1 MQLSSSEIKA
11 LKQSVVEGEVEPV
24 LTALLAKL
32 EHESSEW
39 GDLAQAIRIIQADYL
54 QVKSQVIR
62 GTISS
67 DNARLAYNQINANIL
82 DVLKRI
88 ESGKKSLTDPVTP
101 PSQAWRYYVAGG
113 VVTLALAFVAWKFLG
128 QSQKGE
134 CPVYGKNIAERIML
148 LPFKKGSTGKDFT
161 PEIDI
166 SDGLNDLIRKDQLL
180 NKTAESDVYE
190 SYDIEKN
197 YPNPSEATEI
207 ASGCGVEMIVWGKVR
222 NGKDTVEVRY
232 KLLNPAVKAP
242 QSTDA
247 NLNKLLEFVD
257 EGVWVDNITTIS
269 KMLYLVIANQKGD
282 KQMAMAIFND
292 INKTALVSASAD
304 SSDTTRLAA
313 GEISKLLN
321 FADVMRTNG
330 MKKEALSVYDEI
342 LASYPDNEQ
351 ALQRRGALNFSD
363 NKFWAAA
370 RDLQNVEPDPTKA
383 PPDILRIRVDAYL
396 KCGWPDKARQDLE
409 QYKKLDAASKDA
421 VWIKQREISITDSLK
436 VYNQRLEATK
446 LVARKKPNDDQ
457 AQLALAQAHTA
468 LGEPDKAIAIAET
481 VHKRKPRN
489 VEAMKT
495 VIEASAQKGDIKK
508 VNETVREAE
517 RTGVSTK
524 SFKFFSPTIR
534 ALETQQVP
542 KEQ

>member
-113 VVTLALAFVAWKFLG
+113 VVALALAFVAWKFLG
-128 QSQKGE
+128 RSPKDE
-134 CPVYGKNIAERIML
+134 CPVYGKNIAARIML
-148 LPFKKGSTGKDFT
+148 LPFKKGRAGNNIT

-207 ASGCGVEMIVWGKVR
+207 ATGCGVEMIVWGKVR

-242 QSTDA
+242 QSVDA

-292 INKTALVSASAD
+292 INKTTMASSSAKT
-304 SSDTTRLAA
+304 SDTTRLAA
-313 GEISKLLN
+313 NEVSKLLN

-330 MKKEALSVYDEI
+330 MKKDALTVYDKI

-351 ALQRRGALNFSD
+351 ALQRRGALNFGE
-363 NKFWAAA
+363 NKYWAAA
-370 RDLQNVEPDPTKA
+370 RDLQNVEPDPSKT

-396 KCGWPDKARQDLE
+396 KCGWPDKARHDLE

-421 VWIKQREISITDSLK
+421 VWIKQREVSITDSLK
-436 VYNQRLEATK
+436 VYNRRLEATK
-446 LVARKKPNDDQ
+446 LVAQKKPNDDQ

-468 LGEPDKAIAIAET
+468 VGEPDKAIAIAET
-481 VHKRKPRN
+481 VQKRKPRN
-489 VEAMKT
+489 VEALKT

-508 VNETVREAE
+508 VNETVMDAE
-517 RTGVSTK
+517 RAGVSTK
-524 SFKFFSPTIR
+524 NFRFVSPTIR
-534 ALETQQVP
+534 PLATEK